1 MNLINQQAI
10 KNNKSASLITDYH
23 AKYFAH
29 DLLRSSTED
38 GIEKISRS
46 LFDVQGR
53 VDLNPHQIEAA
64 LFALKSP
71 VSKGVILADEVG
83 LGKTI
88 EAGIVLCQYWAE
100 RKRRLLVVCPASLRK
115 QWGIELEEKFN
126 IPSVI
131 LEARTWR
138 ILEND
143 GHENPFLRP
152 DVIICSYQFLNSR
165 KDLAKLVNWDLAVI
179 DEAHKLRNAY
189 RKSNV
194 LGQSIKWA
202 LEDTR
207 KLLLTATPLQ
217 NSLMELFGLST
228 IIDDYLF
235 GDPRSFRQM
244 YVNETDMQSL
254 KTRLRGF
261 CKRALRHQVKEY
273 VNYTNRKA
281 ITIRFAQTDQEFKLY
296 QSVSDFLQNQ
306 DTYALPTSQK
316 SLITLVIRKILASSS
331 FALIATLETIK
342 KRLQSIYDELPVE
355 DNLVEALM
363 DDESL
368 DEEEVEELGLSEET
382 PEEVKE
388 EPKIDKEKLLN
399 EIKQL
404 EAFIE
409 QAKAIK
415 IDSKTQRLKEA
426 IEKGFAEGA
435 KMPQA
440 QRKMVVFTES
450 RRTQQYLKD
459 YLDANGYR
467 GKVVTFNGTNTDPDS
482 KKVYDHWLEKNKNT
496 NRVSGST
503 SSDKRNAIIEHFRD
517 EAEILI
523 ATESAAEGINLQ
535 FCNLVIN
542 YDLPWNPQRIEQ
554 RIGRCHRYGQ
564 KCDVVVINFLNERN
578 EVDRRVYDILND
590 KFTLF
595 DGVFGASDEVLG
607 SLESGVDFE
616 KEVLK
621 ICQECRNPD
630 EIQKAFAELQARM
643 DEKIKSKL
651 KESQEILIEHFD
663 EDVHSRLKFHREQAE
678 DFLGKMERRF
688 WGITKNILKDSAD
701 FEPSDFIFNLK
712 QSFSDNIRT
721 GRYQLISKFKNDNR
735 AMPYRMSD
743 VLGEH
748 VLDQA
753 KQLPMQEAEI
763 VFDISNHPVKIS
775 VVEALIG
782 KTGSMILSKLTVNSF
797 ETDEY
802 LLFNAF
808 DGRDKDIHPEVC
820 AKMFECDAQVN
831 TKNLEAQIKEKL
843 QQNAQ
848 IHIDSTINH
857 VMERNNTFYQEE
869 CERLFRWSDDLEAS
883 AEKELKD
890 TKNKL
895 RLLNR
900 EMRAST
906 SVQEKHDIELKIK
919 ETEKIQRRQ
928 RQRIFDVQDE
938 IEAKRDMLIEKL
950 QTKMKQKTQSETLFL
965 IQWKVV

>member
-1 MNLINQQAI
+1 M
-10 KNNKSASLITDYH
+10 ITDYH

-46 LFDVQGR
+46 LFDAR

-71 VSKGVILADEVG
+71 ISKGVILADEVG

-100 RKRRLLVVCPASLRK
+100 RKRKLIIICPASLRK
-115 QWGIELEEKFN
+115 QWSIELEEKFN

-143 GHENPFLRP
+143 GYENPFIQP
-152 DVIICSYQFLNSR
+152 HVIICSYQFLNSR
-165 KDLAKLVNWDLAVI
+165 KDLAKLVPWDLAVI

-189 RKSNV
+189 RQSNV
-194 LGQSIKWA
+194 LGQAIKWT

-244 YVNETDMQSL
+244 YVNETDMSSL
-254 KTRLRGF
+254 KTRLKGF

-296 QSVSDFLQNQ
+296 QAVSEFLQSP

-342 KRLQSIYDELPVE
+342 NRLQRMYDELPVE
-355 DNLVEALM
+355 ENLVETLM

-368 DEEEVEELGLSEET
+368 DEEELEELGLSEEILEGSD
-382 PEEVKE
+382 EEK
-388 EPKIDKEKLLN
+388 KIDKDKLLS
-399 EIKQL
+399 EIRQL
-404 EAFIE
+404 GIFIE
-409 QAKAIK
+409 QAKDIK

-426 IEKGFAEGA
+426 IERGFAEA
-435 KMPQA
+435 EKMPQS

-459 YLDANGYR
+459 YLDANGYQD
-467 GKVVTFNGTNTDPDS
+467 KVVTFNGTNTDPDS
-482 KKVYDHWLEKNKNT
+482 KKIYDQWVKKNKDT
-496 NRVSGST
+496 NRISGSQ
-503 SSDKRNAIIEHFRD
+503 SADKRNAIIEHFRD

-564 KCDVVVINFLNERN
+564 MCDVVVINFLNERN
-578 EVDRRVYDILND
+578 EVDRRVYDLLKD

-688 WGITKNILKDSAD
+688 WGITERILEDKAD
-701 FEPSDFIFNLK
+701 FEPLKFMFNLRK
-712 QSFSDNIRT
+712 SLSEDIQRGKYRLARKCT
-721 GRYQLISKFKNDNR
+721 ENDGAR
-735 AMPYRMSD
+735 PYRTSD
-743 VLGEH
+743 ILGEH
-748 VLDQA
+748 VLATA
-753 KQLPMQEAEI
+753 KQIETQEAEL

-775 VVEALIG
+775 VVEELKG
-782 KTGSMILSKLTVNSF
+782 KSGYLILSKLTVKSF
-797 ETDEY
+797 EADDY
-802 LLFNAF
+802 LLFNAV
-808 DGRDKDIHPEVC
+808 DEKGQDIHPEVC
-820 AKMFECDAQVN
+820 AKLFECDARVN
-831 TKNLEAQIKEKL
+831 TKNIEAEIKEKL

-848 IHIDSTINH
+848 IHIDSTINN

-906 SVQEKHDIELKIK
+906 SVQEKHDIEIKIK
-919 ETEKIQRRQ
+919 EAEKVQRRQ

-938 IEAKRDMLIEKL
+938 IEAKRDMLIDKL
-950 QTKMKQKTQSETLFL
+950 KTKMKQKTESEILFM
-965 IQWKVV
+965 IQWRVI